1 MKLLYKNKQ
10 IKRSDDNIVKML
22 MPSLLGIGVC
32 VISLLGTTFAWFT
45 DSVSTTTPGIVSAT
59 YGLNIKIKGEE
70 GIVEGDEVIYNLS
83 QKEDGHGYEVTI
95 TATGTASTGFCTIN
109 DNMITEQINQG
120 ETFTFILYPDEDNK
134 EYTFTSIWG
143 TPLEYSKISK
153 IKNGDIVGTPS
164 AENSKEEVNNN
175 INNNT
180 NNNLS
185 IPNVG
190 NVESTTSQPE
200 NVETITPSEEPEVE
214 EDNEITESDSSDT
227 GSNNSD
233 IILDTTEETSEESET
248 DTTN

>member
-10 IKRSDDNIVKML
+10 IKRNNDSIVKMI
-22 MPSLLGIGVC
+22 MPSLVGIGVC
-32 VISLLGTTFAWFT
+32 ITCLLGTTFAWFT
-45 DSVSTTTPGIVSAT
+45 DNAYTSTQSIEFAN
-59 YGLNIKIKGEE
+59 YGLNIEIEGEDN
-70 GIVEGDEVIYNLS
+70 IVEGDDVTYILS
-83 QKEDGHGYEVTI
+83 QKREGQGYKVTI

-143 TPLEYSKISK
+143 TPSEYSKISK
-153 IKNGDIVGTPS
+153 IKNGDIVGTPLV
-164 AENSKEEVNNN
+164 ENSMEEVNNN